1 VRGNVYRETIC
12 FNFLYYSQEL
22 GTTLLLHDIRVPP
35 PNTGSVHN
43 KRGGVHQGNRF
54 DSTAGSFICIVGEL
68 SSYSADSIQLRHSDE
83 MGKLHE
89 PGSDLV
95 FGIFADMEGRCGSL
109 GFDEENGLSRFNGSM
124 TRVGNRAGT
133 TCRSLCSGVL
143 GCDHEMGGRD
153 MEIIEPIERILDR
166 LCVQQTRAFRDNVSW
181 PRKMRTLT

>member
-1 VRGNVYRETIC
+1 
-12 FNFLYYSQEL
+12 
-22 GTTLLLHDIRVPP
+22 
-35 PNTGSVHN
+35 
-43 KRGGVHQGNRF
+43 
-54 DSTAGSFICIVGEL
+54 
-68 SSYSADSIQLRHSDE
+68 

-89 PGSDLV
+89 PSSNLV
-95 FGIFADMEGRCGSL
+95 FGIFTGGYGKKVCGSP